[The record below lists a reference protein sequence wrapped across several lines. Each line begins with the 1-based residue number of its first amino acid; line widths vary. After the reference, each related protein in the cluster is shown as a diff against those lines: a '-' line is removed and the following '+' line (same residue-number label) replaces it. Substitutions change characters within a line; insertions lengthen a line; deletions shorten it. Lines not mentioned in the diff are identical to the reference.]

1 MRYEKLP
8 GKSAT
13 LHLMR
18 SACKSVMKFG
28 ACAGSGESWSLGSVS
43 SVLVFEGD
51 GEPDQR
57 RRPSPAIFMK
67 KKKKKKVSVPGL
79 LV

>member
-1 MRYEKLP
+1 
-8 GKSAT
+8 
-13 LHLMR
+13 
-18 SACKSVMKFG
+18 MKFG

-67 KKKKKKVSVPGL
+67 KKKKKKGFCSWLASLKRQPTGNSSGYPLRV
-79 LV
+79 